1 MQQHTLGTEAIR
13 AYFTVQCCWLNNEEI
28 YLEKGCLH
36 CGSAATYLLYF
47 THDHIQK
54 LMLDFIAKY
63 PCLTSPN
70 VDFFNV
76 PNFEKNYNDFLQ
88 ILEKEVNFYARK
100 HHDIPCHLRFEQVES
115 IFERS
120 YSYACGSIQNN
131 PLALT

>member
-13 AYFTVQCCWLNNEEI
+13 AYFTLQCCWLNNEEI

-47 THDHIQK
+47 TNDHIQK

-63 PCLTSPN
+63 PCLTSKN
-70 VDFFNV
+70 IDFFNV
-76 PNFEKNYNDFLQ
+76 PNFENNYNDFLQ
-88 ILEKEVNFYARK
+88 VLEKEVNFYARK
-100 HHDIPCHLRFEQVES
+100 HHDIDRKLAFEHVDS

-120 YSYACGSIQNN
+120 FLYAC
-131 PLALT
+131 